1 MQLTR
6 TLIAFLCFSTAFAVT
21 SNASL
26 LRRRELS
33 DFIVTN
39 KKIPCASLDNG
50 VCKCPGP
57 CMDGYKNGT
66 CILKTCYSWDEDL
79 ATCKETGPEFTPAIV
94 LQAIPFT
101 GVFGSGFGNM
111 GRWDLFGI
119 GSGIWG
125 GGIVLACLFACACSA
140 GENASAEGTSLCMS
154 CWGCVW
160 ALGIA
165 AYWIWGIVVIAN
177 KTVYGPN
184 GCPLH

>member
-1 MQLTR
+1 MSTFVVKYEVQKGR
-6 TLIAFLCFSTAFAVT
+6 TV
-21 SNASL
+21 
-26 LRRRELS
+26 
-33 DFIVTN
+33 
-39 KKIPCASLDNG
+39 
-50 VCKCPGP
+50 
-57 CMDGYKNGT
+57 
-66 CILKTCYSWDEDL
+66 
-79 ATCKETGPEFTPAIV
+79 TCKMGVAHAGAKLTLANFSGEDDEAKQEKIDKIV
-94 LQAIPFT
+94 GLGSLKAIPFT

-125 GGIVLACLFACACSA
+125 GGIVLACLFACACSG

-177 KTVYGPN
+177 KTEYGPN